1 MAENQ
6 KIRQLQIYKYLVYQS
21 WPYGVFEG
29 FRDKKGF
36 FDSSPLRKNLE

>member
-1 MAENQ
+1 LIVF
-6 KIRQLQIYKYLVYQS
+6 KS
-21 WPYGVFEG
+21 WSWGVFEG